1 MFNRRSLLSVLF
13 GLLVCGAAVPAS
25 AQEIIVDGPPPALR
39 KNLDAFQTAFS
50 SGNADQYEAMIQTS
64 FTPEYVK
71 KQTPAQRK
79 ADYLKWFAQY
89 GKIRFQRVERNGMD
103 APLEISVNGSVGSGA
118 MWIEVD
124 DASSKL
130 MSLRVEPVKKD
141 TSGPNAD
148 RRD

>member
-1 MFNRRSLLSVLF
+1 
-13 GLLVCGAAVPAS
+13 
-25 AQEIIVDGPPPALR
+25 
-39 KNLDAFQTAFS
+39 
-50 SGNADQYEAMIQTS
+50 MIQTS

-79 ADYLKWFAQY
+79 AEYLKWFAQY
-89 GKIRFQRVERNGMD
+89 GKIRFQRSERRGMD

-141 TSGPNAD
+141 TSGSNAD